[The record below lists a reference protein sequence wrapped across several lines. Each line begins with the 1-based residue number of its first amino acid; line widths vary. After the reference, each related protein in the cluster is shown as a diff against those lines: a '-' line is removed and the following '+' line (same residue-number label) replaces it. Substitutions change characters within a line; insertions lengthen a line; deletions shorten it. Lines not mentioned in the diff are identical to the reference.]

1 MIFNKKRLD
10 EFYMEYLK
18 DSAQHTS
25 FCYIVKID
33 LAMFLGQADEEC
45 GFSVNKNLIVENMSD
60 ESLTAQR
67 FVKDHLKCKEYKL
80 HNMSMP
86 KELLQCVKRSSTS
99 YKEVQ
104 QTKKKSQQ
112 KLEKGKRLLE
122 IDEELIQLKRT
133 KYSS

>member
-18 DSAQHTS
+18 DSAQHKS

-67 FVKDHLKCKEYKL
+67 FVKDHLKSK
-80 HNMSMP
+80 
-86 KELLQCVKRSSTS
+86 
-99 YKEVQ
+99 
-104 QTKKKSQQ
+104 
-112 KLEKGKRLLE
+112 
-122 IDEELIQLKRT
+122 
-133 KYSS
+133 

>member
-1 MIFNKKRLD
+1 
-10 EFYMEYLK
+10 
-18 DSAQHTS
+18 
-25 FCYIVKID
+25 
-33 LAMFLGQADEEC
+33 
-45 GFSVNKNLIVENMSD
+45 MSI
-60 ESLTAQR
+60 
-67 FVKDHLKCKEYKL
+67 
-80 HNMSMP
+80 P

-133 KYSS
+133 KYSL